1 MLKVNYSGSSLDFS
15 HPIDQQELMRLKV
28 WVCRA
33 GDNAHGYPILED
45 ALERA
50 KSTLVGKPFVAKYD
64 KFLKDVLGH
73 EVDEV
78 PIGVFLSE
86 DDIFFENDENGVR
99 WICAYATVWVRYA
112 KDVAFVLERDKVK
125 SVSMEML
132 ADMNEKNEI
141 EDFYFVGVTLIGV
154 EPAIPMA
161 RAEIMEFSLLSDKVK
176 EIYFSTHIKEQNV
189 QFEHDVF
196 KNNKGLSKPENFE
209 EGGNSLSKKKDVS
222 IEEINMS
229 ANENVDPNAKADTL
243 IDEAELNKEKSEEYL
258 EETAMSTEESELEG
272 IAMEEEK
279 VEVEVEVGSDDS
291 GKTEDEGDE
300 EVEDESEYFAKIK
313 SDFAKLQEE
322 HTVMMSELETLR
334 QFKAEYDEM
343 QRKMAIEETMS
354 YVSDVLPEEMA
365 VELKE
370 KGMACKYD
378 ELSAWSNEVKAK
390 ALEFSKPQKKESF
403 IRIGLN
409 YTTEKKN
416 EIPND
421 SIWSKL

>member
-1 MLKVNYSGSSLDFS
+1 MVKVNYSGSSVDFNNPLDK
-15 HPIDQQELMRLKV
+15 QELMRLKV

-50 KSTLVGKPFVAKYD
+50 KSTLIGKPFVAKYN
-64 KFLKDVLGH
+64 KFLKDVMGH

-86 DDIFFENDENGVR
+86 EDVFFDYDKNGVR

-132 ADMNEKNEI
+132 ADMNEKDEI
-141 EDFYFVGVTLIGV
+141 TDFYFVGVTLIGV

-176 EIYFSTHIKEQNV
+176 EIYFSTHIKDKNV
-189 QFEHDVF
+189 QFEHEVF
-196 KNNKGLSKPENFE
+196 KNKGLSKPENFE
-209 EGGNSLSKKKDVS
+209 EGGNSLSKKKDEI
-222 IEEINMS
+222 IEVVEVEMS
-229 ANENVDPNAKADTL
+229 ANENVDPNAMADTL
-243 IDEAELNKEKSEEYL
+243 NDEAELNEEKSEEFL
-258 EETAMSTEESELEG
+258 EETNMSTEATELEG

-279 VEVEVEVGSDDS
+279 VEMEAEIEVEAE
-291 GKTEDEGDE
+291 KFE
-300 EVEDESEYFAKIK
+300 EVETEDYSQMK

-370 KGMACKYD
+370 KGMACSYD

-416 EIPND
+416 EIPSD